1 MIHAL
6 TELGRNLWAGLRL
19 ALFMPVARLAFRIDL
34 VQLLLLFVVSA
45 LIDIGTDWIRYG
57 PDARF
62 SPLGVSAEFF
72 AISVLLL
79 SAALQAVMFRQRAL
93 ALAIPVLALAAY
105 PVIQVVHTAPAVVR
119 AFAAGSSAAEVF
131 DIAMAVWLAAVL
143 VRVVAVALMPARP
156 HRLSRALAGGILLAG
171 PLALAPMLTPPVAWW
186 LPPGAPI
193 DGRYPNP
200 ASEPVIAAQQTL
212 LDDELSALADET
224 PGVTDL
230 YFVGF
235 VGDGHDD
242 TYRQDMLAARR
253 AMEER
258 WDMSERSVSLVT
270 SPATLLD
277 TPMATVTNL
286 REALKE
292 VAAAINPDEDV
303 VMLYFAGPAA
313 GDGSLDVAA
322 PPLEL
327 LPLSP
332 GVLRNLLDE
341 AGIVWRIVV
350 ISSCHSAAF
359 VDALQSETTLVL
371 VAAGDDAV
379 GGCAVVNGATRLGGA
394 LFRDAMPQSDS
405 LQKTFEA
412 AQAGAQPG
420 APPIGQLFIGSA
432 IEGKLKELDRRRTNR
447 GAGRSV

>member
-1 MIHAL
+1 
-6 TELGRNLWAGLRL
+6 
-19 ALFMPVARLAFRIDL
+19 
-34 VQLLLLFVVSA
+34 
-45 LIDIGTDWIRYG
+45 
-57 PDARF
+57 
-62 SPLGVSAEFF
+62 
-72 AISVLLL
+72 
-79 SAALQAVMFRQRAL
+79 
-93 ALAIPVLALAAY
+93 
-105 PVIQVVHTAPAVVR
+105 
-119 AFAAGSSAAEVF
+119 
-131 DIAMAVWLAAVL
+131 
-143 VRVVAVALMPARP
+143 
-156 HRLSRALAGGILLAG
+156 
-171 PLALAPMLTPPVAWW
+171 
-186 LPPGAPI
+186 
-193 DGRYPNP
+193 
-200 ASEPVIAAQQTL
+200 
-212 LDDELSALADET
+212 
-224 PGVTDL
+224 
-230 YFVGF
+230 
-235 VGDGHDD
+235 
-242 TYRQDMLAARR
+242 
-253 AMEER
+253 MEER
-258 WDMSERSVSLVT
+258 WDMSERSVSLVS

-286 REALKE
+286 RETLKE

>member
-1 MIHAL
+1 
-6 TELGRNLWAGLRL
+6 
-19 ALFMPVARLAFRIDL
+19 
-34 VQLLLLFVVSA
+34 
-45 LIDIGTDWIRYG
+45 
-57 PDARF
+57 
-62 SPLGVSAEFF
+62 
-72 AISVLLL
+72 
-79 SAALQAVMFRQRAL
+79 
-93 ALAIPVLALAAY
+93 
-105 PVIQVVHTAPAVVR
+105 
-119 AFAAGSSAAEVF
+119 
-131 DIAMAVWLAAVL
+131 VL
-143 VRVVAVALMPARP
+143 VRVVAVALMPAWP
-156 HRLSRALAGGILLAG
+156 HRLARALAGGILLAG
-171 PLALAPMLTPPVAWW
+171 PLALAPMLMPPVAWW
-186 LPPGAPI
+186 LSPGAPI

-200 ASEPVIAAQQTL
+200 ASEPVMAAQQTL

-242 TYRQDMLAARR
+242 AYRQDMLAARR

-258 WDMSERSVSLVT
+258 WDMSERSVSLVS

-286 REALKE
+286 RETLKE

-303 VMLYFAGPAA
+303 VMLYFTGPAA
-313 GDGSLDVAA
+313 ADGSLDVAA

-332 GVLRNLLDE
+332 AVLRNLLDE

-350 ISSCHSAAF
+350 VSSCHSAAF

-371 VAAGDDAV
+371 VAAGDDAA

-394 LFRDAMPQSDS
+394 LFGDAMQSDS

-412 AQAGAQPG
+412 AQAAPRPG
-420 APPIGQLFIGSA
+420 APPIGQLFMVSA
-432 IEGKLKELDRRRTNR
+432 IEAKLKELDRGRTNR

>member
-1 MIHAL
+1 MMHAF
-6 TELGRNLWAGLRL
+6 TDLGRNLWAGLRL
-19 ALFMPVARLAFRIDL
+19 ALFMPVARLAFRIDR

-62 SPLGVSAEFF
+62 SPLGASAEFF

-105 PVIQVVHTAPAVVR
+105 PVIQVVHTAPYVVP

-156 HRLSRALAGGILLAG
+156 HRLARALAGGILLAG

-186 LPPGAPI
+186 LSPGAPI

-258 WDMSERSVSLVT
+258 WDMSERSVSLVS

-286 REALKE
+286 RETLKE

-303 VMLYFAGPAA
+303 VMLYFTGPSA

-332 GVLRNLLDE
+332 AVLRNLLDE

-350 ISSCHSAAF
+350 VSSCHSAAF

-371 VAAGDDAV
+371 VAAGDDAA

-394 LFRDAMPQSDS
+394 LFGDAMQSDS

-412 AQAGAQPG
+412 AQAAPQPG
-420 APPIGQLFIGSA
+420 APPIGQLFMGSA
-432 IEGKLKELDRRRTNR
+432 IEGKLKELDRGRRNR